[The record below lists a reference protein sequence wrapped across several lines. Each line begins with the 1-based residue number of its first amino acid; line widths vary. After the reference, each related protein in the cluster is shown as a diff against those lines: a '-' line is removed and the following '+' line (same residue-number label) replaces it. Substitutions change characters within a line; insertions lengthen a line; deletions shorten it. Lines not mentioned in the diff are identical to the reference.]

1 MIIDNINIIKADI
14 AEICAQTGRNPDDVI
29 LVGVTKYATVEKTKA
44 GIEAGLTHIAEN
56 YVQAA
61 RDKLGQLEGVLDG
74 VTRHMIGH
82 LQSNKAKT
90 AIELFDIIQSVDSLK
105 LAKEIDKQAAK
116 LDKTMDILIEVN
128 SGEEQKFG
136 LERQAVTKMIE
147 EAGKLENIRILGLM
161 TMAPFVDDESIVR
174 ASFRNLR
181 ELKDE
186 LAKKFD
192 GHERI
197 KMKYLSMG
205 MTGDYKIALE
215 EGSNMLRIGR
225 RIFKE

>member
-1 MIIDNINIIKADI
+1 MIKDNIKDIKADV
-14 AEICAQTGRNPDDVI
+14 AKICAQTGQDPDGVI

-56 YVQAA
+56 YVQEA
-61 RDKLGQLEGVLDG
+61 REKLAQLEGCLDG
-74 VTRHMIGH
+74 VSRHLIGH
-82 LQSNKAKT
+82 LQSNKAKI
-90 AIELFDIIQSVDSLK
+90 AVELFDMIQSVDSLK

-116 LDKTMDILIEVN
+116 LNKTMDILIEVN

-136 LERQAVTKMIE
+136 MERQAVTKMIE
-147 EAGKLENIRILGLM
+147 EASTLENIRILGLM

-186 LAKKFD
+186 LADKFG

-197 KMKYLSMG
+197 TMKYLSMG
-205 MTGDYKIALE
+205 MSSDYKIALE
-215 EGSNMLRIGR
+215 EGSNMLRIGSK
-225 RIFKE
+225 IFKE